1 MWDKSLDV
9 FCPFEYSVPGF
20 GFDYLFCFP
29 LHLFC
34 FSTDER
40 YVAAMPNS
48 IYIVIVLSHALAN
61 QIISVTIFGGLP
73 APVAQLLI
81 NHALRTHT
89 WYYQAHG
96 KNT

>member
-20 GFDYLFCFP
+20 GLDYLFCFP

-48 IYIVIVLSHALAN
+48 IYI
-61 QIISVTIFGGLP
+61 TIFGGLP